1 MTALQVHTKDDA
13 MVHPAMSRDQIDLL
27 KRTICKGATDDELQ
41 MFLSICQRTGLD
53 PFARQI
59 FAVKRWDSK
68 EKRDSLI
75 TQVSIDGFRLVAQR
89 SHEYAGQLGPFWC
102 GADGV
107 WKDVWLEATPPGAAK
122 VGVMRRGFTEP
133 LWAVARWASYA
144 QKKQDGTVT
153 AMWFKMPDLMLAK
166 CAEALALRKAF
177 PQELSG
183 LYTSDEMAQ
192 SDEGEHAA
200 PVSVKAEPEPQP
212 APTITG
218 ECPVIEWN
226 EKGAFWKL
234 PPVDERVGAL
244 AKKLGF
250 KYAKKTDQYW
260 TSDETAMEEFRASF
274 VPAESLETFP
284 RALQPTA
291 DEEAL
296 DLRLEGK

>member
-1 MTALQVHTKDDA
+1 
-13 MVHPAMSRDQIDLL
+13 
-27 KRTICKGATDDELQ
+27 
-41 MFLSICQRTGLD
+41 
-53 PFARQI
+53 
-59 FAVKRWDSK
+59 
-68 EKRDSLI
+68 
-75 TQVSIDGFRLVAQR
+75 VAQR
-89 SHEYAGQLGPFWC
+89 SHEYAGQSGPFWC
-102 GADGV
+102 GTDGV
-107 WKDVWLEATPPGAAK
+107 WKDVWLEATPPSAAK

-144 QKKQDGTVT
+144 QKKQDGSVT

-183 LYTSDEMAQ
+183 LYTGDEMAQ
-192 SDEGEHAA
+192 GEIVQAALDNTDGQPDTMERIHEAASKMQRATAA

-260 TSDETAMEEFRASF
+260 TTDETIMEEFRASF

-284 RALQPTA
+284 RALQPTVA
-291 DEEAL
+291 EKQLDEL
-296 DLRLEGK
+296 LEGAK